1 MDGLIDFLFF
11 AGFIAVCIFFDKI
24 NKVVKNAQKEQEGPK
39 PVIVNIPTQ
48 QPRQPAQVKK
58 PAKKVRKSEPVTSWR
73 QTGDMSQ
80 RAEFKNE
87 GVRSTANIVQ
97 PIEVQPRSEYAI
109 DSAEDARKAIIWSE
123 ILKRKY

>member
-1 MDGLIDFLFF
+1 MDGLIDFLVF
-11 AGFIAVCIFFDKI
+11 AGFIAACIFFDKI
-24 NKVVKNAQKEQEGPK
+24 NTVVKKVQKQPEEPK

-48 QPRQPAQVKK
+48 QPQQPVQKIKPTKK
-58 PAKKVRKSEPVTSWR
+58 ERKSEPVTSWR
-73 QTGDMSQ
+73 QTGDLSQ

-87 GVRSTANIVQ
+87 GVRSTANIIQ
-97 PIEVQPRSEYAI
+97 PIEIQQRSEYAI

>member
-1 MDGLIDFLFF
+1 MDGLIDFLVF
-11 AGFIAVCIFFDKI
+11 AGFIAACIFFDKI
-24 NKVVKNAQKEQEGPK
+24 NTVVKKAQKEQEGPK

-48 QPRQPAQVKK
+48 QPQQPAQVK
-58 PAKKVRKSEPVTSWR
+58 PIKKVRKSEPATSWR

-87 GVRSTANIVQ
+87 GVRSTANIIQ